1 MKELVLE
8 ELEAEA
14 GKLEKHVEDDFG
26 TGKFAE
32 YQKCLWNLMEKP
44 DTSRSNKYHFTK
56 TLFGNFRTAKA
67 VSFISF
73 LFVLVSTI
81 GMTLNTIPSVQY
93 TDPQAEWMMDF
104 LGIKS

>member
-8 ELEAEA
+8 ELESEA

-44 DTSRSNKYHFTK
+44 DTSRSNIKNITSLKHYLVISELQKRSHSFRSC
-56 TLFGNFRTAKA
+56 LFWSQR
-67 VSFISF
+67 
-73 LFVLVSTI
+73 
-81 GMTLNTIPSVQY
+81 
-93 TDPQAEWMMDF
+93 
-104 LGIKS
+104 LG